1 MNLKKKRIRVPKGG
15 LASLINEEKFQK
27 MFGEVVSDIMEEKGC
42 AWTEAKKIYK
52 FRRAE
57 KNIKREFNL
66 IK

>member
-15 LASLINEEKFQK
+15 LASMINEEKFQK

-42 AWTEAKKIYK
+42 TWTEAKKIYK

>member
-1 MNLKKKRIRVPKGG
+1 MNLKNKRIRVPKGG
-15 LASLINEEKFQK
+15 LASMINEERFQK

-42 AWTEAKKIYK
+42 TWTEAKKIYK

>member
-1 MNLKKKRIRVPKGG
+1 MSLKKKRIRVPKGG
-15 LASLINEEKFQK
+15 LASLIRDKKFQE
-27 MFGEVVSDIMEEKGC
+27 MFKEVVSDIMEEKGC
-42 AWTEAKKIYK
+42 TWTEAKKIYK

>member
-15 LASLINEEKFQK
+15 LASMINEEKFQK

-42 AWTEAKKIYK
+42 TWTEAKKIYR
-52 FRRAE
+52 FRKAE

>member
-15 LASLINEEKFQK
+15 LASMINEERFQK

-42 AWTEAKKIYK
+42 TWTEAKKIYK

>member
-42 AWTEAKKIYK
+42 TWTEAKKIYK